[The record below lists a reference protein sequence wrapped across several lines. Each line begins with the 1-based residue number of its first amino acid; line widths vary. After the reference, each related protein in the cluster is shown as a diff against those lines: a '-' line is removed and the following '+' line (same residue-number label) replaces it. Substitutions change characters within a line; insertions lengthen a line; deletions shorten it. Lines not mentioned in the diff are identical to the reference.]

1 MPRHYLVRSRTTRDS
16 CSSAS
21 SASTCSQESDL
32 SGRSSRTQYTSNTS
46 YSYTKPTTKHSETCA
61 EDVVVETTAVVEQND
76 NVDPRSS
83 TETYASTIA
92 SERESDSLKGPCL
105 LPLTRH
111 LCYQPDAIACTP
123 KEFAELFPS
132 TRRILIQHDDTSP
145 DGNLNLR
152 ADTEI
157 PLSKGQKAK
166 LTLFHLRM
174 YDLGDRQFSLRR
186 YQRQSGREV
195 CSTKRKYLKPVAEPS
210 TTFKRHP
217 LTTALRKMSFRAQ
230 KPRPRPSPEVDE
242 EGSDDDFELFAAQA
256 DIEATVPTDTIRIEF
271 SNYAQVELDRS
282 GRGDGKLYDFEYWG
296 ERYTWRKNVYQ
307 DGMESV
313 FSFELVNLNTGAC
326 IAHITPD
333 RLSSRQIRKEAAQG
347 SWVPPCSMRILE
359 KQISSDLGD
368 VLIATGLMALTDDC
382 IRKHWHEAHRP

>member
-1 MPRHYLVRSRTTRDS
+1 MPRHYLVGSRTTKGS
-16 CSSAS
+16 CTSSS
-21 SASTCSQESDL
+21 SASTCSQDSHL

-46 YSYTKPTTKHSETCA
+46 YSYTKPTTKHGETC
-61 EDVVVETTAVVEQND
+61 EEHEVVDATSVFGQED

-92 SERESDSLKGPCL
+92 SERESDSFKGPCL

-111 LCYQPDAIACTP
+111 ICYQPDAVACTP
-123 KEFAELFPS
+123 KDFADLFPS

-152 ADTEI
+152 ADTEVA
-157 PLSKGQKAK
+157 LSKGQKTK

-210 TTFKRHP
+210 PTSKRHP
-217 LTTALRKMSFRAQ
+217 FTTAFRKMSFRAP
-230 KPRPRPSPEVDE
+230 KPRSRPSHEVE
-242 EGSDDDFELFAAQA
+242 EDGPDDDFELFAAQA
-256 DIEATVPTDTIRIEF
+256 DVEATVPTDTIRIEF
-271 SNYAQVELDRS
+271 SNYAQVELNRS

-296 ERYTWRKNVYQ
+296 EQYTWRQNVYQ
-307 DGMESV
+307 DGTESV
-313 FSFELVNLNTGAC
+313 FSFEMVNLNTGAC

-333 RLSSRQIRKEAAQG
+333 RLSSKQARKEAAQG
-347 SWVPPCSMRILE
+347 GWVPPCSMRILE
-359 KQISSDLGD
+359 KEVSGDLGD
-368 VLIATGLMALTDDC
+368 VLIATGLMVLTDDC
-382 IRKHWHEAHRP
+382 IRKRWHEVHRP